1 MQEASS
7 WEVVITSLMRQL
19 QTIQQTLETQNS
31 SVEEYLRQNGDN
43 VRLQLLEAQLK
54 STRASFE
61 RLEDKV
67 QDMIIYLCRAMTVSR
82 LSELQ
87 NLLGSSDHGGR
98 GD

>member
-1 MQEASS
+1 
-7 WEVVITSLMRQL
+7 MRQL